1 MLILAIVSGLGAR
14 IGGSTGLLGDE
25 SGSDDRLSGA
35 GRLKGAEVEVSGTA
49 ALMGLEMGTN
59 LR

>member
-49 ALMGLEMGTN
+49 AMM
-59 LR
+59 